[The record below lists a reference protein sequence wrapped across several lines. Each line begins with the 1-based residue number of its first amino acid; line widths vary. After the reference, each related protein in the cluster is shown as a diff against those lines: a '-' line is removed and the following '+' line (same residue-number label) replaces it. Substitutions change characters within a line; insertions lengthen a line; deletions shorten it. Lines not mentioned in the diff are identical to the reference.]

1 VKGRSEPSLRWRP
14 RAFLLL
20 GSGVAA
26 VIAGVAVTSPPL
38 VFLGLPLLL
47 APMCA
52 LLYGVPAAPRVSLNW
67 KVEGLASEVDLVGS
81 IDVEPPA
88 RPADL
93 EVEFLR
99 PSGLV
104 ERGAPEVERLEH
116 SIQFHLRWSTGEP
129 IVTSVPS
136 PRIAWS
142 DPLGLI
148 ERSVL
153 GEAPALVVE
162 RYPPELVHL
171 GAVRLE
177 RTIMLPGETR
187 SHRIGSSGEFFG
199 IRSASPTEPPRQIN
213 WRASARSGELLANEY
228 ELDRTGDVLI
238 LLDARPTALGRSVDS
253 RLLGLSVA
261 AAAGV
266 AEAFLREKARVG
278 VAVFGEFLDAVPLA
292 SGRTQRVR
300 IRRTLVRARLTR
312 APGPAERCAVAVR
325 RHFPPGITTLLFSS
339 LGDEE
344 SDHLVT
350 YLRRRG
356 YPTLVVSPSPLPLQS
371 RAGGLPA
378 EEEALV
384 QRMTK
389 LVRRARLTHVWQ
401 YAPVVD
407 WDDYW
412 SLGGLVD
419 LLRRPGRW
427 GRRA

>member
-1 VKGRSEPSLRWRP
+1 VKGTPGAPLRWRP

-20 GSGVAA
+20 GAGVVA
-26 VIAGVAVTSPPL
+26 VVAGVAVTSSAL

-47 APMCA
+47 APLCA
-52 LLYGVPAAPRVSLNW
+52 LLYGVPDAPRATLVW
-67 KVEGLASEVDLVGS
+67 KVEGLASEVDVVGS
-81 IDVEPPA
+81 IEIDAPT

-93 EVEFLR
+93 EVAFQR
-99 PSGLV
+99 PAGLV
-104 ERGAPEVERLEH
+104 EREPAEVERLPH
-116 SIQFHLRWSTGEP
+116 SLRFRLRWSTQEP
-129 IVTSVPS
+129 IVAAVAPPTIV
-136 PRIAWS
+136 WS
-142 DPLGLI
+142 DPLGLV
-148 ERSVL
+148 ERAIDT
-153 GEAPALVVE
+153 GAFPLVVE
-162 RYPPELVHL
+162 RYPPELIHL

-177 RTIMLPGETR
+177 RTIALPGETR
-187 SHRIGSSGEFFG
+187 SHRIGPSGEFFG
-199 IRSASPTEPPRQIN
+199 IRTAAPTEPPRRIN
-213 WRASARSGELLANEY
+213 WRASARAGQLLANEF
-228 ELDRTGDVLI
+228 ELDRTGDILI
-238 LLDARPTALGRSVDS
+238 LLDARPTALGRAVDS
-253 RLLGLSVA
+253 RLLSLSLA

-278 VAVFGEFLDAVPLA
+278 VGVFGEFLDAVPLA
-292 SGRTQRVR
+292 SGRTQRLRVR
-300 IRRTLVRARLTR
+300 QALVRARLTS

-325 RHFPPGITTLLFSS
+325 RQFPPGITTLLFSS

-356 YPTLVVSPSPLPLQS
+356 YPTVVVSPSPLPMQS

-384 QRMTK
+384 QRMSK
-389 LVRRARLTHVWQ
+389 LVRRARLAHVWQ

-407 WDDYW
+407 WEDYW

-427 GRRA
+427 GRRT